1 MPPGRDEEHGR
12 GGSGTA
18 HHIGAPA
25 DQLAED
31 PEEVDDA
38 EDPEPE
44 ELEEPEVLEVLLDE
58 SLEELEV
65 LLDESP
71 DDEALELLEEPAEVL
86 ELEPR
91 LSVL

>member
-58 SLEELEV
+58 SLEELEGF
-65 LLDESP
+65 
-71 DDEALELLEEPAEVL
+71 AELGGGFAACAGTGRSRCANP
-86 ELEPR
+86 
-91 LSVL
+91 